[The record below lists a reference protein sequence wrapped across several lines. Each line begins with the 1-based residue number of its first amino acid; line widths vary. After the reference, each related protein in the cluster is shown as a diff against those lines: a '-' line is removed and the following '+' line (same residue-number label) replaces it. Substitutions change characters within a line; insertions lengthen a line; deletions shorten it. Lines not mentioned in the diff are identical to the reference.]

1 MSAASAV
8 KKHDVDMTEGGI
20 VRHIIYFA
28 LPLLA
33 GNIFQQLYNTV
44 DTWVVGNYVSNEA
57 FSAVGTTAPIIN
69 MLIGFFT
76 GLSNGAG
83 VVISQNYGA
92 RRYDKMQ
99 DAVHTTLFMTIILGV
114 VFTALGIFMTPAMLS
129 LMKVPPE
136 VLPEATEYLMIYFSG
151 IFGLMIYNIGAA
163 ILRAVGD
170 SRRPFIFL
178 VVSALINT
186 VLDLVFVLVFKMGVD
201 GVAYATIIAQG
212 ISAVLVIV
220 TLLKNNSTVRFYP
233 SKLKI
238 HWDILKKIINVGLPA
253 GFQMAITSF
262 SNVFVQSYINYFG
275 ADCMSGWTAFH
286 KVDQF
291 LFLPIQSISL
301 ASTTFVGQNLGSGK
315 LDRAKSGIRY
325 SIGISMITIG
335 VILIPIMLFAPSITA
350 FLNSKAEVV
359 EYGARFLRI
368 IAPFHL
374 FGCIYQVLAGAL
386 RGAGKSRVPMVIM
399 IVSFAFFRQAYLF
412 VMANFISNTF
422 VPIAMG
428 YPAGWILCFVIM
440 AIYYKITPLNSV
452 KLVD

>member
-8 KKHDVDMTEGGI
+8 KKHDVDMTEGSI

-33 GNIFQQLYNTV
+33 GNVFQQLYNTV

-76 GLSNGAG
+76 GLANGAG

-92 RRYDKMQ
+92 RRYDKAQ
-99 DAVHTTLFMTIILGV
+99 DAVHTTLFMTVILGV
-114 VFTALGIFMTPAMLS
+114 AFTALGIFMTPAMLT

-136 VLPEATEYLMIYFSG
+136 VLPEATKYLTIYFSG
-151 IFGLMIYNIGAA
+151 IFGLMVYNVGAA

-170 SRRPFIFL
+170 SRRPFMFL

-186 VLDLVFVLVFKMGVD
+186 VLDLVFVLGFKMGVE

-212 ISAVLVIV
+212 ISAVLVII
-220 TLLKNNSTVRFYP
+220 TLLKSDNCVRFYIG
-233 SKLKI
+233 KLRI
-238 HWDILKKIINVGLPA
+238 HWDMLKKIINVGLPA
-253 GFQMAITSF
+253 AFQMALTSF
-262 SNVFVQSYINYFG
+262 SNVFVQSYINHFG

-286 KVDQF
+286 KIDQ
-291 LFLPIQSISL
+291 LMFLPMQSIALS
-301 ASTTFVGQNLGSGK
+301 ATTFVGQNLGKGK
-315 LDRAKSGIRY
+315 EDRAKSGIRY
-325 SIGISMITIG
+325 SIGISMAATAI
-335 VILIPIMLFAPSITA
+335 ILIPILLFAPSIIV
-350 FLNSKAEVV
+350 FFNSKAEVIQ
-359 EYGARFLRI
+359 YGTQFLRI
-368 IAPFHL
+368 VAPFHL
-374 FGCIYQVLAGAL
+374 FGCINQVLAGAL

-399 IVSFAFFRQAYLF
+399 IISFVFFRQAYLF
-412 VMANFISNTF
+412 VVANFISNTF
-422 VPIAMG
+422 VPIALG
-428 YPAGWILCFVIM
+428 YPAGWILCSIITV
-440 AIYYKITPLNSV
+440 IYYKTTPLNSV

>member
-1 MSAASAV
+1 MSALSV
-8 KKHDVDMTEGGI
+8 TKKHDVDMTEGSI

-57 FSAVGTTAPIIN
+57 FSAVGTTGPIIN

-76 GLSNGAG
+76 GLANGAG
-83 VVISQNYGA
+83 VIISQYYGA
-92 RRYDKMQ
+92 HRYDRVQ
-99 DAVHTTLFMTIILGV
+99 DAVHTTLSMTAVLGI
-114 VFTALGIFMTPAMLS
+114 VFTALGIFMTPAMLK

-136 VLPEATEYLMIYFSG
+136 VFPEAERYLNIYFAG
-151 IFGLMIYNIGAA
+151 IFGLLIYNVGAA

-170 SRRPFIFL
+170 SRRPLIFL

-186 VLDLVFVLVFKMGVD
+186 ALDLVFVLVFKMGVD
-201 GVAYATIIAQG
+201 GVAYATVIAQG
-212 ISAVLVIV
+212 ISALLVV
-220 TLLKNNSTVRFYP
+220 TTLIKSDSCVRFNIG
-233 SKLKI
+233 KLKM
-238 HWDILKKIINVGLPA
+238 HWDILKKIINVGFPA
-253 GFQMAITSF
+253 AFQMAITSF

-286 KVDQF
+286 KIDQF
-291 LFLPIQSISL
+291 LFLPIQSVSL

-315 LDRAKSGIRY
+315 PDRAKKGIRC
-325 SIGISMITIG
+325 SIVISIVTIT
-335 VILIPIMLFAPSITA
+335 VTLIPIMLFAPDITA
-350 FLNSKAEVV
+350 ILNSKAEVI
-359 EYGARFLRI
+359 EYGSKFIRI

-374 FGCIYQVLAGAL
+374 FGCVYQVLTSAL

-399 IVSFAFFRQAYLF
+399 IVSFAFFRQIYLYI
-412 VMANFISNTF
+412 VANFISNTF

-428 YPAGWILCFVIM
+428 YPAGWILCFIITVT
-440 AIYYKITPLNSV
+440 YYKSTSLTSEKIV
-452 KLVD
+452 E